1 MPSNRKTSNNNSKI
15 TSMLD
20 IEAIN
25 GSNTLLKM
33 FSCLIIIVVICLL
46 IGNYAF
52 NNGVLTCSHYEFNTY
67 LYIILA
73 ILLMFFVVL
82 LNDQFGFFTSILMW
96 IMSGGFITF
105 IIFFIVIFALIIGL
119 TYLLKKTD
127 PSNLVASNGIWLA
140 LVFLLGI
147 LIIPTMLIGR
157 AFGVIGLAGLFT
169 ILITI
174 IVGLLGYYYGDK
186 IITFNWDL
194 YLSIALVIMIVVS
207 IAGQFLITNP
217 QDMITFIYVI
227 SIIFIIIFALLLLS
241 SHKKLKENSEKCIDG
256 QTVPNYPL
264 ESFGIVIKIYNIFSN
279 MVYALVSRK
288 LRK

>member
-1 MPSNRKTSNNNSKI
+1 MSSNRKTANSNSKPSSVI
-15 TSMLD
+15 N
-20 IEAIN
+20 IEAIH
-25 GSNTLLKM
+25 GSNTLLKI

-52 NNGVLTCSHYEFNTY
+52 KNGALTCSHYEFNTY

-73 ILLMFFVVL
+73 ILLIFLVVL
-82 LNDQFGFFTSILMW
+82 LNDQFGFFTGILMW
-96 IMSGGFITF
+96 IMSGGLITS
-105 IIFFIVIFALIIGL
+105 IIFFIVILALIIGL

-127 PSNLVASNGIWLA
+127 PKNLVASNGIWLA
-140 LVFLLGI
+140 LIFLLG
-147 LIIPTMLIGR
+147 LFIIPIMWLGR
-157 AFGVIGLAGLFT
+157 AFGIIGIAGLLT

-194 YLSIALVIMIVVS
+194 YLSIALVIMIIVS

-217 QDMITFIYVI
+217 QDYNTFIYVT
-227 SIIFIIIFALLLLS
+227 SIIFIIIFTLLLLS

-256 QTVPNYPL
+256 QMVPNYPL
-264 ESFGIVIKIYNIFSN
+264 ESFSIVIKIYNIFTNIIS
-279 MVYALVSRK
+279 ALASRK

>member
-82 LNDQFGFFTSILMW
+82 LNEQFGFFTSILMW

-105 IIFFIVIFALIIGL
+105 IIFLIVIAALMFGL

>member
-1 MPSNRKTSNNNSKI
+1 MSSNRKASNSNSKI

-73 ILLMFFVVL
+73 ILLIFFVVL
-82 LNDQFGFFTSILMW
+82 LNDQFGFFNGILML

-105 IIFFIVIFALIIGL
+105 IIFLIVIAALMFGL

-147 LIIPTMLIGR
+147 LIIPTMWIGR
-157 AFGVIGLAGLFT
+157 AFGVIGIAGLLT
-169 ILITI
+169 VLITI

-194 YLSIALVIMIVVS
+194 YLSIALVIMIIVS

-256 QTVPNYPL
+256 KTVPNYPL

>member
-73 ILLMFFVVL
+73 ILLIFFVVL
-82 LNDQFGFFTSILMW
+82 LNDQFGFFNGILML

-105 IIFFIVIFALIIGL
+105 IIFLIVIAALMFGL

-147 LIIPTMLIGR
+147 LIIPTMWIGR
-157 AFGVIGLAGLFT
+157 AFGVIGIAGLLT
-169 ILITI
+169 VLITI

-194 YLSIALVIMIVVS
+194 YLSIALVIMIIVS

-256 QTVPNYPL
+256 KTVPNYPL

>member
-73 ILLMFFVVL
+73 ILLIFFVVL
-82 LNDQFGFFTSILMW
+82 LNDQFGFFNGILML

-147 LIIPTMLIGR
+147 LIIPTMWIGR
-157 AFGVIGLAGLFT
+157 AFGVIGIAGLLT
-169 ILITI
+169 VLITI

-194 YLSIALVIMIVVS
+194 YLSIALVIMIIVS

-256 QTVPNYPL
+256 KTVPNYPL